1 MSEVSTQTLHVVA
14 RELNN
19 ELNDAR
25 VALELFGEQQDQVEV
40 LLAWMSPL
48 SAEERDFVMQ
58 QAKQCCDFLKTH
70 KGSKT
75 ATARTKAT
83 R

>member
-1 MSEVSTQTLHVVA
+1 MSEVSTQTLPVVA

-25 VALELFGEQQDQVEV
+25 AALELFGEQQ
-40 LLAWMSPL
+40 
-48 SAEERDFVMQ
+48 
-58 QAKQCCDFLKTH
+58 
-70 KGSKT
+70 
-75 ATARTKAT
+75 T